1 MSRGMVITEQP
12 AVDVEGTIT
21 VPSFRL
27 PLSSVS
33 SAESRSLMAPSLGR
47 APVDFP
53 SLAGLEDDQAYVD
66 YVERYRREV
75 DEGFI
80 APLAQALLEAFPVQV
95 EPQVLAGVPVEVF
108 TPVDGADDD
117 AVLINL
123 HGGAF
128 MSGAVHCGRVES
140 IPVAYL
146 GGFRV
151 ISVDYRQA
159 HEHTYPAATEDVVA
173 VYQDVLKQHPPS
185 AVAIYGGS
193 AGGVLTAQATAWM
206 IAHGIPVPVAIGMGG
221 AGAGG
226 PAGDSAYFSAIGTA
240 KQPPDPAVADLPF
253 TDPHRRGYFRTAA
266 PDDPLA
272 HPILAPPELLGA
284 FPPTLLLTAT
294 RAHDMS
300 PAINF
305 HRALTRAGVDASLH
319 VFDGLGHCFYYNAWQ
334 PESRDALDT
343 FVRFFRRHL
352 DAASAVA

>member
-1 MSRGMVITEQP
+1 MTEQP
-12 AVDVEGTIT
+12 EVDEKGTIT
-21 VPSFRL
+21 VQSFRL

-33 SAESRSLMAPSLGR
+33 SAESRALMAPSIGR
-47 APVDFP
+47 SPVDFP

-66 YVERYRREV
+66 YVENYRRTI

-80 APLAQALLEAFPVQV
+80 APLAQALLEAFPVHI

-108 TPVDGADDD
+108 TPIDGTETD

-140 IPVAYL
+140 IPVSHL

-173 VYQDVLKQHPPS
+173 VYQEVLKDHQPS
-185 AVAIYGGS
+185 QVAIYGGS
-193 AGGVLTAQATAWM
+193 AGGVLTAQVTAWM
-206 IAHGIPVPVAIGMGG
+206 VVHDIPVPAAIGMGG

-226 PAGDSAYFSAIGTA
+226 PAGDSAYFSAIGMA
-240 KQPPDPAVADLPF
+240 KQPPDPDMADLAF
-253 TDPHRRGYFRTAA
+253 TDPERRGYFRTAA

-272 HPILAPPELLGA
+272 HPIFAPPELLGT
-284 FPPTLLLTAT
+284 FPPTLLITAT

-300 PAINF
+300 PSINF

-352 DAASAVA
+352 DVAAAAD